1 MKVILM
7 QPNFSL
13 LGRRSWKL
21 IPYGLCLLKAC
32 CRDEFDVTVYDPNF
46 DNESEKEIKKRL
58 LKSKPDVV
66 GITSISTEYIEE
78 IYYHAR
84 FIKETLPN
92 VKIILGGALPT
103 VWVEKVITCTD
114 IDYFVMG
121 EGEIVLKELLRG
133 ISACDEKHIASI
145 KGIAF
150 RSHNHN
156 IINERPGFIDNLDA
170 LPFPDYSDLDF
181 MKYGNFKHKFAHTLL
196 ARQIPYALTI
206 TSRGC
211 PMQCTFCAASTVSG
225 KKVRLRSAENVLT
238 EIAYLRNLYGI
249 REVIFLDD
257 HFLFNRQRALDIM
270 HGISERYP
278 DMTWKCVN
286 VAVFSLDNQILE
298 AMLESGCNQIT
309 LSIESGDNDVLK
321 RLIKKPVNLKK
332 AKQIADMAKAMG
344 IEVISNFVIGTPGET
359 WEQIRNTFKYAEDL
373 NIDMVNFH
381 IATPLPKTELM
392 KICIAHG
399 LLKSEEDV
407 AGYTLG
413 NITTSEFTGIELQI
427 LRAFEWDRIN
437 FSLPEKSR
445 IIAKIEGVSES
456 EVNEW
461 RKQTRGHLG
470 NTHETTKKE
479 KK

>member
-1 MKVILM
+1 MKVMLM

-32 CRDEFDVTVYDPNF
+32 CRDEFDVTIYDPNF
-46 DNESEKEIKKRL
+46 DNESENEIKKKL

-66 GITSISTEYIEE
+66 GITSFSTEYIEE

-84 FIKETLPN
+84 FIKAVLPD

-121 EGEIVLKELLRG
+121 EGEIVLKELLKG
-133 ISACDEKHIASI
+133 ISADDEKQIATI

-150 RSHNHN
+150 RRHNQN
-156 IINERPGFIDNLDA
+156 IINDRPEFIDNLDSV
-170 LPFPDYSDLDF
+170 PFPDYSDLDF
-181 MKYGNFKHKFAHTLL
+181 IKYGNFKHKFAHTLL
-196 ARQIPYALTI
+196 TRQTPYAQTI

-211 PMQCTFCAASTVSG
+211 PMKCTFCAASTVSG
-225 KKVRLRSAENVLT
+225 RKVRLRSAENVLA
-238 EIAYLRNLYGI
+238 EIAHLRNLYGI
-249 REVIFLDD
+249 KEVIFLDD
-257 HFLFNRQRALDIM
+257 HFLFDRQRALDIM
-270 HGISERYP
+270 HGIGERFP

-286 VAVFSLDNQILE
+286 VAVFSLDKQLLE
-298 AMLESGCNQIT
+298 AMLASGCNQIT
-309 LSIESGDNDVLK
+309 LSIESGDKDVLK
-321 RLIKKPVNLKK
+321 RLIKKPVDLKK

-344 IEVISNFVIGTPGET
+344 IEVISNFVVGTPGET

-392 KICIAHG
+392 KICIEHG
-399 LLKSEEDV
+399 LLKSEDEV
-407 AGYTLG
+407 AGYTVG
-413 NITTSEFTGIELQI
+413 AINTTEFTGRELQI

-437 FSLPEKSR
+437 FRTAEKNSV
-445 IIAKIEGVSES
+445 IAKLAGITES
-456 EVNEW
+456 DVVEW
-461 RKQTRGHLG
+461 RKQTRRQLG